1 MRDLFDLPQH
11 GEDPVE
17 KARAH
22 ARRDL
27 PKRFYKEAAAVA
39 EGDGHAVVLDGRPI
53 RTPAGSRLV
62 VPHGAIAAA
71 IAAEW
76 AAQETVID
84 PGKMP
89 LTRLANSA
97 LDAVAREADAVRGEI
112 ARYAGGD
119 LLIYRAG
126 NPQEL
131 VERQNALWNP
141 VIAWAE
147 GRYAGRFT
155 LAEGVMH
162 VDQNAE
168 VLTAIRDSLAPVDP
182 LPLAALHVATT
193 LTGSA
198 LLALSVWHGE
208 LSGADAWQAAHVDED
223 WNMQLW
229 GRDEE
234 ALERRAHRAAE
245 FEAAVLVI
253 DALRPGKGGE

>member
-27 PKRFYKEAAAVA
+27 PKRFYKEAATIS

-53 RTPAGSRLV
+53 RTPAGSKLV
-62 VPHGAIAAA
+62 VPHEAIAEA

-89 LTRLANSA
+89 LTRLTNSA
-97 LDAVAREADAVRGEI
+97 LDAVAREADTVRGEI
-112 ARYAGGD
+112 ARYAGDD

-131 VERQNALWNP
+131 VERQNTLWNP

-147 GRYAGRFT
+147 QGYSGRFT

-162 VDQNAE
+162 VDQNEAL
-168 VLTAIRDSLAPVDP
+168 LTAIRDSLAPVDA
-182 LPLAALHVATT
+182 LPLAALHVVTT

-198 LLALSVWHGE
+198 LLALSLWHGA
-208 LSGADAWQAAHVDED
+208 LSGADAWHAAHVDED
-223 WNMQLW
+223 WNMELW

-234 ALERRAHRAAE
+234 ALERRQKRAAE
-245 FEAAVLVI
+245 FDAALLVVEAM
-253 DALRPGKGGE
+253 RRGKGGA

>member
-17 KARAH
+17 KTRAH
-22 ARRDL
+22 VRRDL
-27 PKRFYKEAAAVA
+27 PKRFYKEAGTLA
-39 EGDGHAVVLDGRPI
+39 EEGGHAVVLDGRPI
-53 RTPAGSRLV
+53 RTPAGSKLV

-84 PGKMP
+84 PGRMP

-112 ARYAGGD
+112 ARYAGDD

-126 NPQEL
+126 NPREL
-131 VERQNALWNP
+131 VERQNLVWNP
-141 VIAWAE
+141 VIASAE
-147 GRYAGRFT
+147 RRYSGRFT
-155 LAEGVMH
+155 LAEGVIH

-168 VLTAIRDSLAPVDP
+168 MLTVIRDSLEAVEP

-198 LLALSVWHGE
+198 LLALALWHGE
-208 LSGADAWQAAHVDED
+208 LSGADAWHAAHVDED

-245 FEAAVLVI
+245 FDAAVLVVE
-253 DALRPGKGGE
+253 AMRPGAADE